1 MEASSRIDC
10 AAMPHVAR
18 IAALAALGASLFAL
32 SACGSEGDSVAKTSQ
47 YYRGSYVFAQRCA
60 GCHTLDVAGTQGS
73 ATNVHDKEHT
83 DGPNFNVRHE
93 TKDNVLYALRNGGF
107 SGQIMPQNIVTGQ
120 TAEDVA
126 AFLSHYAGAK
136 SQIPPAPAAQVAS
149 GKAASPS
156 AGATTPGGGAANTQA
171 PTNN

>member
-1 MEASSRIDC
+1 
-10 AAMPHVAR
+10 MPHVAR
-18 IAALAALGASLFAL
+18 IAALVALGASLFAL

-47 YYRGSYVFAQRCA
+47 YYRGSYVFSQRCA

-93 TKDNVLYALRNGGF
+93 TEQNVLYAIRNGGF

-120 TAEDVA
+120 TAVDVA
-126 AFLSHYAGAK
+126 QFLAHYAGAK
-136 SQIPPAPAAQVAS
+136 SQIPLAPTSPATAASTPSATTASAPVTTTPAAIQ
-149 GKAASPS
+149 
-156 AGATTPGGGAANTQA
+156 
-171 PTNN
+171 